1 MKKNRRNFTNKLPIS
16 VFIIAKNEEDR
27 ISYTINSVK
36 NWVDEVIVVDSGS
49 IDRTVDV
56 AKKSGATKV
65 IYNEWRG
72 YGPQKIF
79 GESIC
84 KNEWLLNLDADE
96 EVSEQLRD
104 NIVSLFKSKKYER
117 KSAYYLT
124 VKFKPRFRDFSPNV
138 PGPEVHVIRLYNKS
152 KAGFKDS
159 PVHDSV
165 IVKEGGIDSIK
176 GKIIH
181 RCFRSFSH
189 AVDKINF
196 YTSAQADDMIKR
208 GKKVSIFR
216 IAVEPFWTFFKCYI
230 GNKQIF
236 LGAEGFMMS
245 IIYAFARTL
254 RLIKAKEKMMEADS
268 K

>member
-1 MKKNRRNFTNKLPIS
+1 MKKNRKNLLNKLPIS
-16 VFIIAKNEEDR
+16 VFIISKNEEDR

-36 NWVDEVIVVDSGS
+36 SWVDEVVLIDSGS
-49 IDRTVDV
+49 TDNTVEV
-56 AKKSGATKV
+56 AKKSGATDV
-65 IYNEWRG
+65 IYNKWTG
-72 YGPQKIF
+72 YGPQKVF
-79 GESIC
+79 GESVC

-96 EVSEQLRD
+96 EISEQLKD
-104 NIVSLFKSKKYER
+104 NIIALFQSKKYLK

-124 VKFKPRFRDFSPNV
+124 VKFKPRFSEFSPNT
-138 PGPEVHVIRLYNKS
+138 PGPEVDVIRLYNKT

-165 IVKEGGIDSIK
+165 VVKEGLVDALK

-181 RCFRSFSH
+181 RCFRSFTH

-196 YTSAQADDMIKR
+196 YTSAQAEDMIAR
-208 GKKVSIFR
+208 GKKASILR

-245 IIYAFARTL
+245 IVYAFARTL
-254 RLIKAKEKMMEADS
+254 RLIKAKEKMMEMNQ